1 MNWFDLA
8 PARAIAKFSSCPS
21 MASAVMSGKALLA
34 RVIVVTGYG
43 EGSGE
48 DYPNLA
54 AKMNLLKPILGA
66 RSQQTADC
74 AGHLKRLEFRE
85 LS

>member
-1 MNWFDLA
+1 
-8 PARAIAKFSSCPS
+8 
-21 MASAVMSGKALLA
+21 MASAVMSGKVLLA
-34 RVIVVTGYG
+34 RVMVETAYG
-43 EGSGE
+43 EGSVE

-66 RSQQTADC
+66 RSQRAADC
-74 AGHLKRLEFRE
+74 ADHLKRLEFRE

>member
-1 MNWFDLA
+1 MIETA
-8 PARAIAKFSSCPS
+8 
-21 MASAVMSGKALLA
+21 
-34 RVIVVTGYG
+34 YG
-43 EGSGE
+43 EGSVE

-66 RSQQTADC
+66 RSQRTADC
-74 AGHLKRLEFRE
+74 ADPLKRLEFRE

>member
-1 MNWFDLA
+1 M
-8 PARAIAKFSSCPS
+8 
-21 MASAVMSGKALLA
+21 
-34 RVIVVTGYG
+34 VVTGYG
-43 EGSGE
+43 EGSVA

-66 RSQQTADC
+66 RSQQAADC
-74 AGHLKRLEFRE
+74 ADHVKRLEFRE

>member
-1 MNWFDLA
+1 
-8 PARAIAKFSSCPS
+8 
-21 MASAVMSGKALLA
+21 MASALMSGKALLA
-34 RVIVVTGYG
+34 RVMVVTGYG
-43 EGSGE
+43 EGSVA

-66 RSQQTADC
+66 RSQQAADC
-74 AGHLKRLEFRE
+74 ADHVKRLEFRE

>member
-1 MNWFDLA
+1 V
-8 PARAIAKFSSCPS
+8 PA
-21 MASAVMSGKALLA
+21 
-34 RVIVVTGYG
+34 YG
-43 EGSGE
+43 EGSVE

-66 RSQQTADC
+66 RSQQAADC
-74 AGHLKRLEFRE
+74 ADHLKRLEFRE